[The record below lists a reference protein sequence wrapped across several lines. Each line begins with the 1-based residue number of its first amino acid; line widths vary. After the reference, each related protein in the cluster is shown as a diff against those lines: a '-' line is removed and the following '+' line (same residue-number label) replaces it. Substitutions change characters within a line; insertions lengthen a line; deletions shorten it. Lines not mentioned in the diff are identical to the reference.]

1 MSSVYLVHSRA
12 GLQAKFTTLTALKIS
27 SNSWL
32 LKSWH
37 ICWTHLTWN
46 EKSIIFISNRSNF
59 TSYQGRDYI
68 NFFNFLH
75 WYDPYDCLWGPPL
88 KTAETSLA
96 PSSNITII
104 MIIIIISSS
113 SSYIII
119 MIILWLYII
128 IFIVEVKPVSQD
140 IICTGEELNGG
151 ANTTLGTWLDIHVV
165 ARSFWERQR
174 SAFFVRVCHLNAD
187 SCRDLKTRY
196 SGNTKQR
203 RSAKI
208 C

>member
-1 MSSVYLVHSRA
+1 M
-12 GLQAKFTTLTALKIS
+12 IS

-37 ICWTHLTWN
+37 ICWTYLTWN

-68 NFFNFLH
+68 IIFNFLH

-104 MIIIIISSS
+104 MIIIIIISS
-113 SSYIII
+113 SSYIIII

-128 IFIVEVKPVSQD
+128 IFTVEGWSQTSFTRHHMYRRRVEWRSQHHLGYVAGYTCSCSEFLGEAEVSFL
-140 IICTGEELNGG
+140 CESLPPE
-151 ANTTLGTWLDIHVV
+151 
-165 ARSFWERQR
+165 
-174 SAFFVRVCHLNAD
+174 
-187 SCRDLKTRY
+187 CRLL
-196 SGNTKQR
+196 
-203 RSAKI
+203 
-208 C
+208 